1 MMLSANTNTAVLTNE
16 ELINKIPMAFATE
29 PTAQMSDRYVFIPTT
44 TILEDMANLG
54 WKPVLATGKGK
65 RANAKKKSS
74 YHMIAFENDTNPVYT
89 ITNGAEYKKVDV
101 LSNEEMEELVVM
113 DSIPTDANEK
123 SPKFI
128 FVNGEYFKLTPIPEA
143 KVRII
148 VTNSHDGTS
157 SFGFHIGIFR
167 LICENGL
174 VISTKTFT
182 EIKVRHIHYNFEE
195 LRKVVATATEQIPH
209 EIEAFNAMQKREMKV
224 EEASELAVNALKIR
238 KGMELT
244 DNLSVDEEI
253 ISELLVPKRDA
264 DKGNDLWSI
273 YNVLQEKII
282 KGGSIIS
289 VDGKKPR
296 KMRGIKSAIK
306 DLTINKRLFET
317 AYAYVETA
325 EAA

>member
-1 MMLSANTNTAVLTNE
+1 MMLSANTTTAVLTNS
-16 ELINKIPMAFATE
+16 ELISKIPMAFATE
-29 PTAQMSDRYVFIPTT
+29 PTAPMSDRYVFIPTA
-44 TILEDMANLG
+44 TIIEDMANLG

-65 RANAKKKSS
+65 RANAKRKSS
-74 YHMIAFENDTNPVYT
+74 YHLIAFENDNPLYQ
-89 ITNGAEYKKVDV
+89 IM
-101 LSNEEMEELVVM
+101 NEDGNL
-113 DSIPTDANEK
+113 
-123 SPKFI
+123 
-128 FVNGEYFKLTPIPEA
+128 EA

-174 VISTKTFT
+174 VISTKTFS
-182 EIKVRHIHYNFEE
+182 EIRVRHIHYNFEE
-195 LRKVVATATEQIPH
+195 LRKVVATTTEQIPN
-209 EIEAFNAMQKREMKV
+209 EIAAFNAMRQREMSA
-224 EEASELAVNALKIR
+224 EESAELAVNAIKIR

-244 DNLSVDEEI
+244 DTLTVDEETVAD
-253 ISELLVPKRDA
+253 LLEPKRTEDEG
-264 DKGNDLWSI
+264 KDLWSI

-282 KGGSIIS
+282 KGGTTLA

-306 DLTINKRLFET
+306 DLSINKRLFET
-317 AYAYVETA
+317 AYAYVGEA

>member
-1 MMLSANTNTAVLTNE
+1 MMLSANTTTAVLTNS

-29 PTAQMSDRYVFIPTT
+29 PTAPMSDRYVFIPTA
-44 TILEDMANLG
+44 TIIEDMANLG

-65 RANAKKKSS
+65 RANAKRKSS
-74 YHMIAFENDTNPVYT
+74 YHLIAFENDNPLYQ
-89 ITNGAEYKKVDV
+89 IM
-101 LSNEEMEELVVM
+101 NEDGNL
-113 DSIPTDANEK
+113 
-123 SPKFI
+123 
-128 FVNGEYFKLTPIPEA
+128 EA

-174 VISTKTFT
+174 VISTKTFS
-182 EIKVRHIHYNFEE
+182 EIRVRHIHYNFEE
-195 LRKVVATATEQIPH
+195 LRKVVATTTEQIPH
-209 EIEAFNAMQKREMKV
+209 EIEAFNAMRQREMSA
-224 EEASELAVNALKIR
+224 EESAELAVNAIKIR
-238 KGMELT
+238 KGMELNET
-244 DNLSVDEEI
+244 LKVDEET
-253 ISELLVPKRDA
+253 ISDLLEPKREEDE
-264 DKGNDLWSI
+264 GNDLWSI

-282 KGGSIIS
+282 KGGTTLA

-306 DLTINKRLFET
+306 DLSINKRLFET
-317 AYAYVETA
+317 AYAYVGEA

>member
-1 MMLSANTNTAVLTNE
+1 MMLSANTTTAVLTNS
-16 ELINKIPMAFATE
+16 ELISKIPMAFATE
-29 PTAQMSDRYVFIPTT
+29 PTVPMSDRYVFIPTAK
-44 TILEDMANLG
+44 IIEDMANLG

-65 RANAKKKSS
+65 RANAKRKSS
-74 YHMIAFENDTNPVYT
+74 YHLIAFENENPLYQ
-89 ITNGAEYKKVDV
+89 IM
-101 LSNEEMEELVVM
+101 NEDGNL
-113 DSIPTDANEK
+113 
-123 SPKFI
+123 
-128 FVNGEYFKLTPIPEA
+128 EA

-174 VISTKTFT
+174 VISTKTFS
-182 EIKVRHIHYNFEE
+182 EIRVRHIHYNFEE
-195 LRKVVATATEQIPH
+195 LRKVVATTTEQIPN
-209 EIEAFNAMQKREMKV
+209 EIAAFNAMRQREM
-224 EEASELAVNALKIR
+224 ERTEAEELAVKALKIR

-244 DNLSVDEEI
+244 DTLAVDEETVA
-253 ISELLVPKRDA
+253 ELLEPKRTEDE
-264 DKGNDLWSI
+264 GNDLWSI

-282 KGGSIIS
+282 KGGTTLA

-306 DLTINKRLFET
+306 DLSINKRLFET
-317 AYAYVETA
+317 AYAYVGEA

>member
-1 MMLSANTNTAVLTNE
+1 MMLSANTTTAVLTNS

-29 PTAQMSDRYVFIPTT
+29 PTAPMSDRYVFIPTA
-44 TILEDMANLG
+44 TIIEDMANLG

-65 RANAKKKSS
+65 RANAKRKSS
-74 YHMIAFENDTNPVYT
+74 YHMIAFENDNPLYQ
-89 ITNGAEYKKVDV
+89 IM
-101 LSNEEMEELVVM
+101 NEDGNL
-113 DSIPTDANEK
+113 
-123 SPKFI
+123 
-128 FVNGEYFKLTPIPEA
+128 EA

-174 VISTKTFT
+174 VISTKTFS
-182 EIKVRHIHYNFEE
+182 EIRVRHIHYNFEE
-195 LRKVVATATEQIPH
+195 LRKVVATTTEQIPN
-209 EIEAFNAMQKREMKV
+209 EIAAFNAMRQREMSA
-224 EEASELAVNALKIR
+224 EESAELAVNAIKIR
-238 KGMELT
+238 KGMELNET
-244 DNLSVDEEI
+244 LKVDEET
-253 ISELLVPKRDA
+253 ISDLLAPKREEDE
-264 DKGNDLWSI
+264 GNDLWSI

-282 KGGSIIS
+282 KGGTTLA

-306 DLTINKRLFET
+306 DLSINKRLFET
-317 AYAYVETA
+317 AYAYVEEA